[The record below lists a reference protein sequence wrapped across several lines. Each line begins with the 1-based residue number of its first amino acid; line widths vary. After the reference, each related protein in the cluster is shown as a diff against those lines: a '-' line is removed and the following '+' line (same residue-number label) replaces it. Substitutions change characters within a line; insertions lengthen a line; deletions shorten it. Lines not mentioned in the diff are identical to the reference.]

1 MSKEVLPAG
10 PAGAS
15 KPRARN
21 RTDADP
27 APAPP
32 QEGQLS
38 AAEARTD
45 LNSLNSEAPF
55 GSAPGQDAGEGSEGS
70 PGEGVE
76 SAEFPRLT
84 AAAGEAGAAEPEPAD
99 PEALLMLADMAIGA
113 VGMLAPSHVQ
123 LPPELTRLT
132 DGEKAVLRPLA
143 VKAAPRFGEYT
154 VLLDKYA
161 PWIFLGAVGIYG
173 ALKLKAID
181 RLVKAAEAQAPR
193 APSSSAQPFEAP
205 AQDVAEAAHSGV
217 HASSMPM
224 PGSPVP

>member
-1 MSKEVLPAG
+1 MQKEVLPAG

-15 KPRARN
+15 SPRARN
-21 RTDADP
+21 RTDAHP
-27 APAPP
+27 APATP

-45 LNSLNSEAPF
+45 LNALNAEAPF
-55 GSAPGQDAGEGSEGS
+55 GSAPGEGTDPGAEGEVG
-70 PGEGVE
+70 
-76 SAEFPRLT
+76 SAELPRLT
-84 AAAGEAGAAEPEPAD
+84 AAAGDAGAPEPEPAD

-132 DGEKAVLRPLA
+132 DGEKAMLRPLA
-143 VKAAPRFGEYT
+143 VRAAPRFGDYT
-154 VLLDKYA
+154 AMLDKYA

-193 APSSSAQPFEAP
+193 APSSGPQPFEAP
-205 AQDVAEAAHSGV
+205 AEDVAAAAHSGV
-217 HASSMPM
+217 HPSIMPM
-224 PGSPVP
+224 PGSPVA